1 MLTIHSTLRIIGPV
15 DLEDESQ
22 ILMLYDAKFYQN
34 SLKSFRVIVL
44 AVRMMTCTYAGEVSY
59 CTARVNAVSP
69 V

>member
-22 ILMLYDAKFYQN
+22 ILMLHDAKFYQN

-44 AVRMMTCTYAGEVSY
+44 AVRMMTCTYAGEVS
-59 CTARVNAVSP
+59 
-69 V
+69 